1 MTEAPWHFRKHWLP
15 NESAPPPPNTVKGL
29 VKVEKPGRGSSG
41 LSFKHC
47 DDKSVQRFLQRF
59 LEVLG
64 PPGSHTTPQNSIQE
78 RNVGQKWQDI
88 SQCPESTG
96 LRIPPLSTAVSRWL
110 LSSVLPDL
118 LLLQGQSGGFS
129 SWLISWG
136 KYTRYPE
143 HGR

>member
-1 MTEAPWHFRKHWLP
+1 
-15 NESAPPPPNTVKGL
+15 VKGL

-88 SQCPESTG
+88 SQCPTDKMKESNPFY
-96 LRIPPLSTAVSRWL
+96 LFIYIF
-110 LSSVLPDL
+110 LP
-118 LLLQGQSGGFS
+118 
-129 SWLISWG
+129 ISIF
-136 KYTRYPE
+136 KK
-143 HGR
+143 

>member
-1 MTEAPWHFRKHWLP
+1 MVELTDRAL
-15 NESAPPPPNTVKGL
+15 NE
-29 VKVEKPGRGSSG
+29 
-41 LSFKHC
+41 
-47 DDKSVQRFLQRF
+47 
-59 LEVLG
+59 
-64 PPGSHTTPQNSIQE
+64 
-78 RNVGQKWQDI
+78 I
-88 SQCPESTG
+88 SQLCHGRWRNPESLPESTG